1 MAKRLM
7 IQGTSSS
14 VGKSVLTAGL
24 CRLFSNRGLKV
35 APFKAQN
42 MATPARLNDGGAI
55 AASVVMQAEAA
66 RALPRTEMNPLLLEV
81 KGPKQS
87 LVYALGRPL
96 GVLNAREYQAKKEE
110 LRPLVRRAFDRLST
124 DYDLVILEGAGSPAE
139 INLRDGD
146 LVNMAMAH
154 MAEAPVL
161 LVGDIDRGGVF
172 ASLVG
177 TLELLDS
184 KDRSRVK
191 GLVINKFR
199 GDRALLESGLSMLET
214 RTGLPVVGV
223 VPYHKSGL
231 PEEDSMEAPAA
242 PLTSAQRDEQ
252 YNRLATLLEQSL
264 DMDLIEKLLATQ

>member
-24 CRLFSNRGLKV
+24 CRLFSNRGYKV

-42 MATPARLNDGGAI
+42 MAIPALLPDGGAI

-66 RALPRTEMNPLLLEV
+66 RATPQTEMNPLLLEV

-87 LVYALGRPL
+87 CVYALGKAL
-96 GVLNAREYQAKKEE
+96 GVMSAVEYQASKEK
-110 LRPLVRRAFDRLST
+110 LKPLVKEAFDRLSR
-124 DYDLVILEGAGSPAE
+124 DYDLIILEGAGSPAE

-154 MAEAPVL
+154 MADAPVL

-177 TLELLDS
+177 TLALLDEA
-184 KDRSRVK
+184 DAARVK
-191 GLVINKFR
+191 GLIINKFR
-199 GDRALLESGLSMLET
+199 GDITLLEPGLEMLT
-214 RTGLPVVGV
+214 RRAGRPVVGV

-242 PLTSAQRDEQ
+242 PLTLEERDARYDQ
-252 YNRLATLLEQSL
+252 LAELLEKSL
-264 DMDLIEKLLATQ
+264 DMGALQRLLDAQ

>member
-42 MATPARLNDGGAI
+42 MAIPARLSDGGAI

-66 RALPRTEMNPLLLEV
+66 RAIPRTEMNPLLLEV

-87 LVYALGRPL
+87 LVYALGKPI
-96 GVLNAREYQAKKEE
+96 GVLNAKEYQARKEQ
-110 LRPLVRRAFDRLST
+110 LRPVVQGAFDRLSA
-124 DYDLVILEGAGSPAE
+124 DYDLIVLEGAGSPAE

-154 MAEAPVL
+154 MADAPVL

-177 TLELLDS
+177 TLALLDQQ
-184 KDRSRVK
+184 DRCRIK

-199 GDRALLESGLSMLET
+199 GDRSLLENGLTMLEE
-214 RTGLPVVGV
+214 RSGLPVAGV

-231 PEEDSMEAPAA
+231 PEEDSMETPAA
-242 PLTSAQRDEQ
+242 PLSKSERDER
-252 YNRLATLLEQSL
+252 YNQLAALLEQSL
-264 DMDLIEKLLATQ
+264 DMHLIETLLAAQ